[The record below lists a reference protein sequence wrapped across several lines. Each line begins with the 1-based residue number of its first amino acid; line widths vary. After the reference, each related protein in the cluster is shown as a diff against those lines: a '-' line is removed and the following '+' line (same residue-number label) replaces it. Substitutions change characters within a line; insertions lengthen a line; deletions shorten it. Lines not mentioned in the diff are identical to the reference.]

1 MDQCW
6 QYGPQRLRFI
16 PPLIIIDAEG
26 AVTAEESRALLAK
39 IGELELGHKACGLL
53 VIAGTGFSITA
64 DARRH
69 LVSTSGSKRPV
80 IPLAVVGTS
89 VVTRTLFTLLL
100 NAIRL
105 TTRKRVPVAFFSTE
119 SEARKW
125 IVPLIQARAAA
136 LGESSA

>member
-16 PPLIIIDAEG
+16 PPLIVIEVEG
-26 AVTAEESRALLAK
+26 AVTADESSALLAK
-39 IGELELGHKACGLL
+39 IGELELAHKECGLL

-80 IPLAVVGTS
+80 VPLAVVGTG
-89 VVTRTLFTLLL
+89 VVTRALFTLLL

-105 TTRKRVPVAFFSTE
+105 TTRKSVPVAFFPTE
-119 SEARKW
+119 PEARKW
-125 IVPLIQARAAA
+125 ILPLIQARAAA
-136 LGESSA
+136 LGVSSP